1 MGRGIEEDAS
11 VTNNLDALLA
21 RAKSIRED
29 IVRMTT
35 EAGSGHP
42 SSSLSAVEV
51 VTALYFG
58 GFLRHDA
65 KNPHWPDRDRF
76 ILSKGHAAPVLYAA
90 LAQSGYFPH
99 DEIMTLR
106 KIGSPVEGHPNMRRL
121 PGVEASTGSL
131 GQGLSIGIGHALA
144 ARVDKKAYHTYV
156 MTGDGE
162 LDQGQIW
169 EAAASAAKFQ
179 LDNLSLIVNR
189 NHFQQTGPAEE
200 VLNMDP
206 IDGKFAAFGWKTQV
220 INGNDMR
227 EVLQALDRANAVK
240 GMPTCI
246 VSLTHKGQ
254 GILNLLRKLG
264 DTNFHGKPVPPQYL
278 DEALAEIAAGG
289 A

>member
-1 MGRGIEEDAS
+1 MA
-11 VTNNLDALLA
+11 NNLDALLERA
-21 RAKSIRED
+21 RSIRTD
-29 IVRMTT
+29 IVKMTT

-42 SSSLSAVEV
+42 SSSLSATEM

-65 KNPHWPDRDRF
+65 KNPHWADRDRF

-90 LAQSGYFPH
+90 LAQAGYFPH

-106 KIGSPVEGHPNMRRL
+106 KLGSPLEGHPNMTRL

-131 GQGLSIGIGHALA
+131 GQGLSLGIGHALA
-144 ARVDKKAYHTYV
+144 ARIDKKSYHTYV

-162 LDQGQIW
+162 LDEGQNW
-169 EAAASAAKFQ
+169 EAAASAAKFR
-179 LDNLSLIVNR
+179 LDNLTLIVDR
-189 NHFQQTGPAEE
+189 NHFQQTGAAED
-200 VLNMDP
+200 VLNLDP
-206 IDGKFAAFGWKTQV
+206 IDGKFTAFGMHTQV

-227 EVLQALDRANAVK
+227 EVLTALERARAVK
-240 GMPTCI
+240 GQPTCI

-254 GILNLLRKLG
+254 GILKLLRKLG
-264 DTNFHGKPVPPQYL
+264 DTNFHGKPIPAKNL

-289 A
+289 E